1 MQMKNKNS
9 YNENIS
15 KNELFK
21 NRIIISP
28 EDLNEKFPS
37 MSSIKTGM
45 FSDLFEENKFKIR
58 NDFDRKHS
66 KEFLKEKDECLQTIN
81 LNDTLSENDD
91 DENNEVLNNIS
102 TKFTFGR
109 R

>member
-1 MQMKNKNS
+1 MKNKNS
-9 YNENIS
+9 STEKIS

-28 EDLNEKFPS
+28 EDLKEKFSS
-37 MSSIKTGM
+37 MNSIETGL
-45 FSDLFEENKFKIR
+45 FSGLFDSNKFKIR

-66 KEFLKEKDECLQTIN
+66 KEFLKEKDECLQAIN

>member
-1 MQMKNKNS
+1 MKNKNS
-9 YNENIS
+9 STEKIL
-15 KNELFK
+15 KNDLFK

-28 EDLNEKFPS
+28 EDLEEKYPS
-37 MSSIKTGM
+37 MYSIETGVLG
-45 FSDLFEENKFKIR
+45 DLFEENKFKIR

-66 KEFLKEKDECLQTIN
+66 KEFLKEKDECLKTMD
-81 LNDTLSENDD
+81 LNDSLSENDD
-91 DENNEVLNNIS
+91 ENDQVLNNIS

>member
-1 MQMKNKNS
+1 MKNKNS
-9 YNENIS
+9 STEKIS

-28 EDLNEKFPS
+28 EDLKEKFSS
-37 MSSIKTGM
+37 MNSIETGL
-45 FSDLFEENKFKIR
+45 FSDLFDANKFKIR

-66 KEFLKEKDECLQTIN
+66 KEFLKEKDECLQAIN

>member
-1 MQMKNKNS
+1 MKNKNS
-9 YNENIS
+9 SLEKIS

-21 NRIIISP
+21 NKIIISP
-28 EDLNEKFPS
+28 EDFKKKFSS
-37 MSSIKTGM
+37 MNSIETGV
-45 FSDLFEENKFKIR
+45 FSDLFDANKFKIR

-66 KEFLKEKDECLQTIN
+66 KQFLKEKDECLQTIL
-81 LNDTLSENDD
+81 LNDTFSENDDD

>member
-9 YNENIS
+9 LSEKNS
-15 KNELFK
+15 KNQLFK
-21 NRIIISP
+21 NRVIISP
-28 EDLNEKFPS
+28 DDLAEKFAS
-37 MSSIKTGM
+37 MRSIEHGI
-45 FSDLFEENKFKIR
+45 FNDLFDENKFKIR

-66 KEFLKEKDECLQTIN
+66 KEFLKEKDECLKTMD
-81 LNDTLSENDD
+81 LNDSLSENDD
-91 DENNEVLNNIS
+91 ENDQVLNNIS

>member
-1 MQMKNKNS
+1 MKNKNS
-9 YNENIS
+9 STDKIS
-15 KNELFK
+15 KNELFG

-28 EDLNEKFPS
+28 EDLKEKFPS
-37 MSSIKTGM
+37 MRSIETGM

-66 KEFLKEKDECLQTIN
+66 NEFLKEKDECLKIIN

-91 DENNEVLNNIS
+91 DDENEQVLNNIS
-102 TKFTFGR
+102 TKFTFGHR
-109 R
+109 

>member
-1 MQMKNKNS
+1 MKNKNS
-9 YNENIS
+9 STEKIS

-21 NRIIISP
+21 KRIIISP
-28 EDLNEKFPS
+28 EDLKEKFSS
-37 MSSIKTGM
+37 MSSIETGVIN
-45 FSDLFEENKFKIR
+45 DLFEENKFNIR

-91 DENNEVLNNIS
+91 ENNEVLNNIS